1 MQTKADADRVI
12 ERFDGF
18 LLYGSRVRVWIA
30 QRDTRESFWRRTRVV
45 DNVKQRSHVKRNKGF
60 VTTIE
65 GAKGSKN
72 RTPVLILD
80 DGVVNVGFVD
90 NHRRVVAVV
99 DEEKLEIL
107 QKCAIGYCRRTYS
120 MLDLEKEF
128 REARL
133 ESFMV
138 MRISG
143 SLVLLMFP
151 DSNKRKHVLEA
162 NVLDPWMENVLDWST
177 AIKMSN
183 RRVWLF
189 VWGVPIHAW
198 SESTCQKLVELWGD
212 LVSTDEE
219 TLAPVNFERCRFQV
233 EMCCF
238 TSIDEQLELHVD
250 NGIFIVR
257 VVESE
262 DVYVSKRDCCCGADV
277 DSSSRTVSQG
287 LRLNGDIV
295 MDSPPASGCEA
306 SLCRIGIHRSS
317 SKGDTVVPNSVSLEA
332 SALIGFGTE
341 GGRGVD
347 IMQVTNDVLSDSKA
361 LNDSSLGLDVNG
373 ESLVGPRTE
382 RARAIKSVT
391 YYHKGQPKRVRQVSE
406 INCSF
411 FSSTSRREV
420 EIIIG
425 KN

>member
-1 MQTKADADRVI
+1 MDRYVDV
-12 ERFDGF
+12 ET
-18 LLYGSRVRVWIA
+18 A

-90 NHRRVVAVV
+90 NHRRVVGVV

-133 ESFMV
+133 KSFTV

-177 AIKMSN
+177 VIKMSN
-183 RRVWLF
+183 RGVWLF

-250 NGIFIVR
+250 NGIFI
-257 VVESE
+257 
-262 DVYVSKRDCCCGADV
+262 
-277 DSSSRTVSQG
+277 G
-287 LRLNGDIV
+287 LRINGDIV

-361 LNDSSLGLDVNG
+361 LNDSSSGLDVNG

-382 RARAIKSVT
+382 RARAIKSVM
-391 YYHKGQPKRVRQVSE
+391 YYHKGQSKRVRQVSE